1 MSCTAFSTYRLLF
14 GVRAACVSSI
24 EMEVEQQPV
33 GDPAGA
39 TGGGTAPGFDAFLQ
53 TGRTGRRNALPDI
66 LEEGATNV
74 STASLP
80 CSFQKLS
87 CSGKTRR
94 AADNPAT

>member
-1 MSCTAFSTYRLLF
+1 
-14 GVRAACVSSI
+14 
-24 EMEVEQQPV
+24 MEVEQQPV
-33 GDPAGA
+33 GDPTGGAGA
-39 TGGGTAPGFDAFLQ
+39 AGGGTAPGFDAFLQ

-87 CSGKTRR
+87 CSDPSASGSSGDSS
-94 AADNPAT
+94 ADKPSSSEGPPKS

>member
-1 MSCTAFSTYRLLF
+1 
-14 GVRAACVSSI
+14 
-24 EMEVEQQPV
+24 MEVEQQPV
-33 GDPAGA
+33 DPTGGA
-39 TGGGTAPGFDAFLQ
+39 TAGNGGAAGGAPPAFDAFLQ

-87 CSGKTRR
+87 CSDPSSSTGSGDSSVDKSSTS
-94 AADNPAT
+94 DGPPKS

>member
-1 MSCTAFSTYRLLF
+1 
-14 GVRAACVSSI
+14 
-24 EMEVEQQPV
+24 MEVEQQPV

-80 CSFQKLS
+80 CSFEKLS
-87 CSGKTRR
+87 CSDPSASNNSGDSSVGKPSTSEG
-94 AADNPAT
+94 PPKS

>member
-1 MSCTAFSTYRLLF
+1 MTS
-14 GVRAACVSSI
+14 

-39 TGGGTAPGFDAFLQ
+39 TGGTAPGFDAFLQ

-87 CSGKTRR
+87 CSDPSASTNSADSSAGKPSTSEG
-94 AADNPAT
+94 PPKS

>member
-1 MSCTAFSTYRLLF
+1 
-14 GVRAACVSSI
+14 
-24 EMEVEQQPV
+24 MEVEQQPV
-33 GDPAGA
+33 DP
-39 TGGGTAPGFDAFLQ
+39 TGGAAAAGNGGAAGGAPPAFDAFLQ

-87 CSGKTRR
+87 CSDPSSSAGSGDSSAGKSSTS
-94 AADNPAT
+94 DGPPKS

>member
-1 MSCTAFSTYRLLF
+1 
-14 GVRAACVSSI
+14 
-24 EMEVEQQPV
+24 MEVEQQPV

-39 TGGGTAPGFDAFLQ
+39 AGGTAPAFDAFLQ

-87 CSGKTRR
+87 CSDPSPNTNSAESSTDKPSTSQGPPKS
-94 AADNPAT
+94 